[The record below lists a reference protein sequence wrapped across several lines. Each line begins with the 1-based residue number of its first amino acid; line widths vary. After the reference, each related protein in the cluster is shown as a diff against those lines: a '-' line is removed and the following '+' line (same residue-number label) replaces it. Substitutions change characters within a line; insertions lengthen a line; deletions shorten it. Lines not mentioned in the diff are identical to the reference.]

1 VVLAIV
7 LGQTVVLIA
16 EAAMVR
22 AAGHAAVLVIPPHLP
37 TLLLSTAH
45 PHTFLLTRLLLLL
58 LLRVARVV
66 LAIVL
71 GLTVVLTA
79 EPMMVRT
86 AGDAA
91 VVAML
96 PPPHLPTLLLL
107 FLLSLLEPPIWL
119 LPPIS
124 TEDKEVVLD
133 AA

>member
-1 VVLAIV
+1 MVLAIV

-45 PHTFLLTRLLLLL
+45 PHTFLLTRLLLL